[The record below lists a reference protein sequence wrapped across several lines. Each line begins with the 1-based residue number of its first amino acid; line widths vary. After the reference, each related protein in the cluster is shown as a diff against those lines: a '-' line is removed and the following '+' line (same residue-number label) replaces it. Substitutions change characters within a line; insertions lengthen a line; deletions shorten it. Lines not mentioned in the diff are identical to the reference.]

1 MRPTGLLVIA
11 AIAVA
16 GAAGPALADNPKTR
30 TVCIDPAG
38 KNLPANCK
46 SSQASRLESHPDIC
60 LCPGGAERVEAP
72 VCPPGVRA
80 PAESA
85 AFERARRA
93 AVKDGSL
100 VGATYNGKPICVA
113 PMNALNP

>member
-1 MRPTGLLVIA
+1 
-11 AIAVA
+11 
-16 GAAGPALADNPKTR
+16 LADAPKTR

-38 KNLPANCK
+38 KNLPAHCK
-46 SSQASRLESHPDIC
+46 IAQASRIDGHPDIC

-72 VCPPGVRA
+72 ICPPGVRA

-85 AFERARRA
+85 AYERARRQA
-93 AVKDGSL
+93 IHDGSL
-100 VGATYNGKPICVA
+100 VGATYGGQPMCVA

>member
-1 MRPTGLLVIA
+1 MRPSGLLVVA
-11 AIAVA
+11 AMAFASAA
-16 GAAGPALADNPKTR
+16 GATSLDNPKTR

-38 KNLPANCK
+38 KNLPAHCK
-46 SSQASRLESHPDIC
+46 SSQASRLEQHPDIC

-72 VCPPGVRA
+72 VCPAGVRA

-100 VGATYNGKPICVA
+100 VGATYNGQPICVA